1 MQKFSVIMAVYNEK
15 ENLTKVLEKI
25 QQVQTP
31 LEKEIIIVDGCS
43 NDGTRELLEKI
54 NSDNDNIR
62 VIFEKKRNGKGAA
75 LRLGFKYV
83 TGDIILIHDADLEI
97 NPFEYPALLKPILEH
112 RSEIVYGSR
121 FMYGRGK
128 TNIISYWGNRL
139 MTAVANILFNVHLTD
154 IETCYKVFKA
164 DLIDG
169 LKFSC
174 NGFDLDAELTALF
187 LKNGQKILELPISY
201 SPRDKKEGKKL
212 HWLAAIPSLIAIIR
226 CKFSR

>member
-1 MQKFSVIMAVYNEK
+1 MQKLSIIMAIYNEK
-15 ENLTKVLEKI
+15 ENLTKVLERM
-25 QQVQTP
+25 QQVATP
-31 LEKEIIIVDGCS
+31 LKKEIIIVDGCS

-54 NSDNDNIR
+54 NSDNYNIR
-62 VIFEKKRNGKGAA
+62 VVYEKKRNGKGAA
-75 LRLGFKYV
+75 LRLGFKYA
-83 TGDIILIHDADLEI
+83 TGDIILIQDADLEI

-128 TNIISYWGNRL
+128 TNIISFWGNRL
-139 MTAVANILFNVHLTD
+139 MTAAINILFNVHLTD

-169 LKFSC
+169 FKFSC

-187 LKNGQKILELPISY
+187 LKNEQKILELPISY
-201 SPRDKKEGKKL
+201 TPRDKKGGKKL
-212 HWLAAIPSLIAIIR
+212 HWLAGISSLIAIIK
-226 CKFSR
+226 CKFLR

>member
-1 MQKFSVIMAVYNEK
+1 MQKLSIIMAIYNEK
-15 ENLTKVLEKI
+15 ENVIKVLERM

-31 LEKEIIIVDGCS
+31 LAKEIIIVDGCS

-54 NSDNDNIR
+54 KSDNDNIR
-62 VIFEKKRNGKGAA
+62 VILEKKRNGKGAA
-75 LRLGFKYV
+75 LRLGFKYA
-83 TGDIILIHDADLEI
+83 TGEIILIQDADLEI
-97 NPFEYPALLKPILEH
+97 NPFEYPALLEPILQN
-112 RSEIVYGSR
+112 RSKIVYGSR

-128 TNIISYWGNRL
+128 TDIISYWGNRL
-139 MTAVANILFNVHLTD
+139 MTTVANILFNACLTD

-164 DLIDG
+164 DLIDNF
-169 LKFSC
+169 KFSC

-201 SPRDKKEGKKL
+201 TPRNKKEGKKL
-212 HWLAAIPSLIAIIR
+212 HWLAGISSLITIIK